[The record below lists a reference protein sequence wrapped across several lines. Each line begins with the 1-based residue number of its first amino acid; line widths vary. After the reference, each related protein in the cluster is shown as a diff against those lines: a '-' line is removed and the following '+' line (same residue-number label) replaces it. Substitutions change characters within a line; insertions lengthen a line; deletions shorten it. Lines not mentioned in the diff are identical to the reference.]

1 MAKEAIKENLNK
13 ISFVDIPIE
22 AVEALAKVFQ
32 TSKNSGK
39 YPRDNH
45 FKPIKNTELI
55 DAIFRHLIEVIKGND
70 MDNSGNSHYSHI
82 MANAAMLQY
91 HFEKGSLIENRCKFL
106 NNVKKS
112 QKRVLD
118 RNKKKTR

>member
-13 ISFVDIPIE
+13 LSFVDIPIE

-55 DAIFRHLIEVIKGND
+55 DAIFRHLIEVIKG
-70 MDNSGNSHYSHI
+70 
-82 MANAAMLQY
+82 
-91 HFEKGSLIENRCKFL
+91 
-106 NNVKKS
+106 
-112 QKRVLD
+112 KRVNNQIADQDIPNLSD
-118 RNKKKTR
+118 KLTQNNINYVLIQLLLHVVIWFYLS